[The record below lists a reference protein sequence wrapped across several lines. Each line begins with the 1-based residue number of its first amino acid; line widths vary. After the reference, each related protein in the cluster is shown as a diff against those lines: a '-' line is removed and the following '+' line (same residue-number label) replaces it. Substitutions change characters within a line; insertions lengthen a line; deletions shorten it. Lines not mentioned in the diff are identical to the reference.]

1 MAVGRGALSAAIIP
15 PVPLE
20 DPTWL
25 TVSLLLVAG
34 FMLLAKGADWLVTG
48 ASAVARRVGVSTL
61 AIGLTV
67 VAWGTSAP
75 EVVVSSVAAW
85 QGASAISLGNVLGSN
100 IANIGLVMG
109 TCAIVMPKVLESRL
123 GRRDTVWLFGSL
135 AGLWLVCAD
144 GALTRLDAGLL
155 LILFAIYNGV
165 LWITARRDGVPSA
178 EFETSS
184 TKSTVL
190 TIVGMV
196 GVAVGAWAMVEGAK
210 AGAVKLDVNERI
222 IGLTVVAVGT
232 SLPELAAGLGSAF
245 KGEAEISIGNVV
257 GSNVF
262 NVLAVLG
269 IVGLVRPL
277 TADSMEDEAGRA
289 ELAAAFEGAL
299 STDLWIVLGFSVA
312 AIALPAIGGAR
323 MGRVKGAVLLGAYSI
338 YTWYLFQG

>member
-1 MAVGRGALSAAIIP
+1 MP
-15 PVPLE
+15 FE

-48 ASAVARRVGVSTL
+48 SSALARRIGVSSL

-75 EVVVSSVAAW
+75 EVVVSSMAAL

-100 IANIGLVMG
+100 IANIGLVLG
-109 TCAIVMPKVLESRL
+109 ACAMVMPRVLEHRL

-144 GALTRLDAGLL
+144 GALTRLDAIALL
-155 LILFAIYNGV
+155 VLFAIYNGV
-165 LWITARRDGVPSA
+165 LWITARERGGEGEVEGTANRNSILL
-178 EFETSS
+178 
-184 TKSTVL
+184 TVS
-190 TIVGMV
+190 GMV

-210 AGAVKLDVNERI
+210 AGAVKLEVDERI
-222 IGLTVVAVGT
+222 VGLTVVAVGT

-262 NVLAVLG
+262 NLLAVLG
-269 IVGLVRPL
+269 IVGVVRPL
-277 TADSMEDEAGRA
+277 TAEAMGDDASRA

-299 STDLWIVLGFSVA
+299 STDLWIVLAFSVA
-312 AIALPAIGGAR
+312 AIVLPAIGGAR
-323 MGRVKGAVLLGAYSI
+323 LGRVKGAALLGAYSI
-338 YTWYLFQG
+338 YTWTLFQG